1 MHADPKSAKASK
13 AAYCTFRICA
23 HTSCA
28 YIMLMKLTLD
38 RTWLVERLR
47 DLRRRFSIN
56 DNDDDDDE
64 FVWRDE
70 IMFAFSQQTKIMVED
85 LFCWCNNVT
94 ETPKRNRVRCRHQ
107 ANEFKTLVFSVTNIL
122 YLPSTGGNPI
132 NEFSLQF
139 LHHLNL
145 DHNNAAIKLS

>member
-1 MHADPKSAKASK
+1 MH
-13 AAYCTFRICA
+13 FQ
-23 HTSCA
+23 
-28 YIMLMKLTLD
+28 
-38 RTWLVERLR
+38 
-47 DLRRRFSIN
+47 DLRTYKLRILCWWNWPLIERDWLNVWETWGEGFPSTMTMPTTTMS
-56 DNDDDDDE
+56 

-94 ETPKRNRVRCRHQ
+94 ETQKRNRVRCRLQ
-107 ANEFKTLVFSVTNIL
+107 DNEFKTLVFSVTNIL

-139 LHHLNL
+139 IHYLNL
-145 DHNNAAIKLS
+145 DHNNAAVKLS